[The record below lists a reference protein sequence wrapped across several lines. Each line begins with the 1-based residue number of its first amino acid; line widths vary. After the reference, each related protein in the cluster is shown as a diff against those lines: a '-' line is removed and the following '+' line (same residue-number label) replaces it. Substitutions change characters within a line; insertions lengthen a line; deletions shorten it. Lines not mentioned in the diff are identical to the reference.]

1 MFSFTRR
8 PAGSKTL
15 VEYLLFLEAGAGE
28 KKPEPVKTDRLRNT
42 DTESDTMMCL
52 PVRESTPWCVCSV
65 SDPDTGVFWIQILIQ
80 RLNQII
86 LPALCPSL
94 FM

>member
-28 KKPEPVKTDRLRNT
+28 KKPGAGQNGPAPQHWYRVRHHDVFASTRVD
-42 DTESDTMMCL
+42 SMMCL
-52 PVRESTPWCVCSV
+52 QCFGSGFQSLLDPD
-65 SDPDTGVFWIQILIQ
+65 SDPG
-80 RLNQII
+80 
-86 LPALCPSL
+86 A
-94 FM
+94 